1 MTSLTYPRPASSAV
15 RSFPPPVHEP
25 APTHCYSILADAD
38 PGVLPRVLELFAKR
52 NLVPERWVAD
62 RLPGGAQLSID
73 LQVRGVAEAEAG
85 HIARCLREIWGVET
99 VLTATKG

>member
-1 MTSLTYPRPASSAV
+1 MTSLTFPRPVSPAS
-15 RSFPPPVHEP
+15 RPLPPSDRNPG
-25 APTHCYSILADAD
+25 PTHCYSILADAD

-52 NLVPERWVAD
+52 NLVPERWVSD

-73 LQVRGVAEAEAG
+73 LQIRDLPEAEAG
-85 HIARCLREIWGVET
+85 HIARCLRQIWGVET